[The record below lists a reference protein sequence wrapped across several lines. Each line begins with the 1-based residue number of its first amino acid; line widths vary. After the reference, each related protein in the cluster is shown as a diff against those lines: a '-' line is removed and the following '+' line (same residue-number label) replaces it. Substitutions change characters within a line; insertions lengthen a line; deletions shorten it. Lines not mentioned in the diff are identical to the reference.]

1 MIEFISAVPLP
12 RRSRFGRRD
21 AKFHQ
26 SRRGIYAAV
35 KAAGCRIGGV
45 SVGVDDPWLGVSL
58 SAKAMSMRRTLPTNC
73 GQSSS
78 HSVNQAAKAI
88 CRIRS
93 GVVGSAETSFGP
105 ILCVFIAIY
114 SFFCRLAV
122 SSNCD
127 GVVYNL

>member
-45 SVGVDDPWLGVSL
+45 SVGVDDLRLSVSL
-58 SAKAMSMRRTLPTNC
+58 C
-73 GQSSS
+73 QSFVDE
-78 HSVNQAAKAI
+78 VNFADQP
-88 CRIRS
+88 RS
-93 GVVGSAETSFGP
+93 ELNPLGE
-105 ILCVFIAIY
+105 
-114 SFFCRLAV
+114 
-122 SSNCD
+122 
-127 GVVYNL
+127 